1 MVFHKNRLLADES
14 HKMPCVFCYFEKSS
28 QIRNCRLLQIRGG
41 PKFMVL
47 ELKILVPITLVRSGS
62 VE

>member
-1 MVFHKNRLLADES
+1 MVFHENRLLADES
-14 HKMPCVFCYFEKSS
+14 HKMPT
-28 QIRNCRLLQIRGG
+28 NCRLLQIRGG

-47 ELKILVPITLVRSGS
+47 ELKILVPITLVSSGS